1 MSDAAPAPQ
10 NASALSGRT
19 LGERLRSAR
28 ASAGL
33 GVRELGRRVGVSGS
47 MISQIEKGISRP
59 SISTLYAIANELG
72 VTLDGLFTPA
82 DLDNPAPAAPA
93 TVRRDGEHEVMPLGK
108 GVTYTLLG
116 VDPDRALRFLRIF
129 FEVGGE
135 SGAPDT
141 FMRHGGSE
149 YGYVHAGRLGVTV
162 GTESYELGAGDTI
175 TLDPQLPHRIFNVGD
190 TPAELFW
197 VFAGR

>member
-1 MSDAAPAPQ
+1 MSPPDPAP
-10 NASALSGRT
+10 
-19 LGERLRSAR
+19 LGERLRTAR
-28 ASAGL
+28 ATAGL

-59 SISTLYAIANELG
+59 SISTLYAITNELG

-82 DLDNPAPAAPA
+82 TPAEPA
-93 TVRRDGEHEVMPLGK
+93 TVRRDGEHEVLPLGD

-116 VDPDRALRFLRIF
+116 GDNDRALRFLRIR
-129 FEVGGE
+129 FEVGAE
-135 SGAPDT
+135 SGAEDNP
-141 FMRHGGSE
+141 MCHGGSE
-149 YGYVHAGRLGVTV
+149 YGYVHAGHLGVTV
-162 GTESYELGAGDTI
+162 DAETYVLGPGDTI